1 MVKLLGMAAGVL
13 VAGAGVVDR
22 PFLIAI
28 AVSSSEDLRAAAAV
42 AAAAA
47 EVFVGVEKES
57 LSSFRLDFWL
67 LGVVVIYFYNCGTES
82 DSERAARQKICEKIS
97 LKCMQA
103 FKRPEC
109 IPFKPPQRNYPQRR
123 QTALKNGGPK
133 NSSKK
138 YQLVQKIMDELGVC
152 TRTVARTVGISD
164 RAGQVARKTGQ
175 RSGRAR

>member
-1 MVKLLGMAAGVL
+1 MVKLLCLGSALLPLPLAAGVL

-22 PFLIAI
+22 PLLIE
-28 AVSSSEDLRAAAAV
+28 VSSSEDLRAAAAV
-42 AAAAA
+42 AAA

-57 LSSFRLDFWL
+57 SSFRLDFLL
-67 LGVVVIYFYNCGTES
+67 LGVVAIYFYNCGTE
-82 DSERAARQKICEKIS
+82 SERAARQKICEKIS

-123 QTALKNGGPK
+123 QTVLKNGGPK

-138 YQLVQKIMDELGVC
+138 YQLVQIIYLSMVFPKSIKMQKV
-152 TRTVARTVGISD
+152 
-164 RAGQVARKTGQ
+164 TGF
-175 RSGRAR
+175 S